1 MPRLALTDS
10 EISAYRERI
19 IEAASRLFA
28 AEGFEAVTLR
38 AIATEIGCSPMT
50 PYRYFR
56 DKDEIFALVRAEAF
70 RRFADA
76 QERVAAATDEAAETL
91 ARLGRAYVEFAL
103 AAPDA
108 YRFMFELHQDTD
120 GDYPELAEQ
129 GTRAWLPMR
138 EAVSRAIAAGTLEGD
153 ADTVAHVFWSGLH
166 GLVSLHLAGKLRLG
180 LDLEQLVEPMMRTL
194 FNGNA
199 VHHAAKEIEP

>member
-1 MPRLALTDS
+1 VPRVALTDS

-76 QERVAAATDEAAETL
+76 QERVAAATDEPAETL

-103 AAPDA
+103 AEPDA